1 MSIESKPLSDKLQEA
16 AAGFARLVK
25 LGLIKHAPPTLKVT
39 MVTAE
44 AALAYRLKRASAKAD
59 SMAMARR
66 REKNAKKKS
75 SPEI

>member
-1 MSIESKPLSDKLQEA
+1 MKPAIEAA
-16 AAGFARLVK
+16 AAGFARMIK
-25 LGLIKHAPPTLKVT
+25 LGIISHAPPTLKVT
-39 MVTAE
+39 MATAE
-44 AALAYRLKRASAKAD
+44 AALAYRLKRAKVKAD